1 MLNLIKDEKKQ
12 ESYLIKTIPVIS
24 ATNYAIDMID
34 ESLKDVLKLISTNE
48 NRGWTV
54 LKQKTTTYE
63 KIIRKNLYDWASI
76 SPTSETRDFHRC
88 YLKKLEEQVRFARML
103 VRAGLT
109 NNLATVNRV
118 TRMGKYLRSH
128 CDECY
133 NLLRD

>member
-1 MLNLIKDEKKQ
+1 
-12 ESYLIKTIPVIS
+12 
-24 ATNYAIDMID
+24 
-34 ESLKDVLKLISTNE
+34 
-48 NRGWTV
+48 V
-54 LKQKTTTYE
+54 LKQKTTMYE

-103 VRAGLT
+103 VRAGHT

-118 TRMGKYLRSH
+118 TRMGEYLRNH

-133 NLLRD
+133 DLLRD